1 MGSARTEML
10 EKTLFYCKI
19 KQFIDFTFEIS
30 FFYAR
35 YAILLHF

>member
-1 MGSARTEML
+1 MRLVKTEML
-10 EKTLFYCKI
+10 KKTRLEI
-19 KQFIDFTFEIS
+19 KWVIDFTFEIS